1 MGFIME
7 PSTLVEQ
14 LDWQMI
20 SLFKGLPRATLELV
34 IDSAYTRGVQA
45 DEFMFFEGDPAKAS
59 YVLLSGSIK
68 LTQTTP
74 KGDQVIMRYV
84 SPGEEFGIVAV
95 LSEINFPVTSQA
107 VTASEVIAWSD
118 ETLRRLM
125 MEQPKIAINGI
136 HILAAR
142 VREFQQRTQELSTER
157 MERRIARAL
166 LRLAQQSGKKVPAG
180 VQIDLRLTRQDL
192 AELTGTSMYSVSRT
206 LSQWE
211 NLGLIN
217 CSREQVTI
225 CLPHELVRIAEDL
238 Q

>member
-1 MGFIME
+1 
-7 PSTLVEQ
+7 
-14 LDWQMI
+14 
-20 SLFKGLPRATLELV
+20 
-34 IDSAYTRGVQA
+34 
-45 DEFMFFEGDPAKAS
+45 
-59 YVLLSGSIK
+59 
-68 LTQTTP
+68 
-74 KGDQVIMRYV
+74 MRYV
-84 SPGEEFGIVAV
+84 SPGEEFGIIAV

-107 VTASEVIAWSD
+107 VTDSEVIVWND

-125 MEQPKIAINGI
+125 MERAQIAVNGMR
-136 HILAAR
+136 ILSAR
-142 VREFQQRTQELSTER
+142 VQEFQQRTQELSTER

-217 CSREQVTI
+217 ASREHVTI